1 MSGFC
6 SLAAGSVP
14 EPVGGLKQKVLAA
27 HAAGLTDVVIPER
40 NRGDLED
47 VPEEVRD
54 EMRFH
59 PVFTV
64 DEVLEIALEPDPV
77 PAVA

>member
-1 MSGFC
+1 M
-6 SLAAGSVP
+6 
-14 EPVGGLKQKVLAA
+14 
-27 HAAGLTDVVIPER
+27 VIPER

-47 VPEEVRD
+47 VPEEVRN

-64 DEVLEIALEPDPV
+64 DEVLEIALEPDRV